1 VIFVFR
7 SLKRVEI
14 LVAEY
19 ETVKNQES
27 ERRTTYKN
35 ENDELEQE
43 IIALEARLQSSADI
57 NNAENERIKQIEEQ
71 YQLVADRLHN
81 QRLILVN

>member
-1 VIFVFR
+1 MFR

-43 IIALEARLQSSADI
+43 ILALEARLQSSADI
-57 NNAENERIKQIEEQ
+57 NTAENERIKQIEEQ
-71 YQLVADRLHN
+71 YQLVADRLQN

>member
-43 IIALEARLQSSADI
+43 ILALEARLQSSADI
-57 NNAENERIKQIEEQ
+57 NTAENERIKQIEEQ
-71 YQLVADRLHN
+71 YQLVADRLQN

>member
-1 VIFVFR
+1 VFR
-7 SLKRVEI
+7 SLKRFEI

-43 IIALEARLQSSADI
+43 ILALEARLQSSADI

-71 YQLVADRLHN
+71 YQLVADRLQN